1 MRKSKLYLILAIII
15 SLTLFTTAA
24 ICNQCAAASAEEKES
39 TIEEEAAVEEAEE
52 EDSETLESDEEE
64 STEEESDEEEPA
76 EEEEA
81 EEEEEEEN
89 IETEAPTINLE
100 IYEGPTYSSSD
111 NICYYRIKATVTGK
125 PTPTVEFSKDDSGGA
140 WGSKKV
146 QINLNDPS
154 DTYNLTA
161 TAINSEGTD
170 TDSIN
175 LSWGCSMSNNPPE
188 ITSIHLPLCGYA
200 FVEQEYEIEALTSDP
215 DGDNLTYEW
224 STTGGSIE
232 DSNVNPIKWTA
243 PNSPGG
249 CAISLTVDDG
259 KGSTTTKI
267 VSIIIESPIIKTLSY
282 ITSESGTI
290 EKNWN
295 ASPGIFPYIGDSERD
310 NPVRGYISFDISTF
324 TGATIQSVELTID
337 DQFLNGFP
345 SLLITGIWLEVV
357 DWGGNS
363 IQLSDYNLV
372 GNLID
377 EFAGPSIMT
386 NSGVLKDELQEAVDN
401 GKTRFQLRLSYIGNP
416 PTNIGVWDGWNYRQA
431 ILKISYV
438 Y

>member
-175 LSWGCSMSNNPPE
+175 ISWGCPITNNPPE
-188 ITSIHLPLCGYA
+188 ISEITLMGNYYIG
-200 FVEQEYEIEALTSDP
+200 FEYTISATATDI
-215 DGDNLTYEW
+215 DGDSISYSW
-224 STTGGSIE
+224 SVDGGSLNNP
-232 DSNVNPIKWTA
+232 NVNPVKWTM
-243 PNSPGG
+243 PGNAG
-249 CAISLTVDDG
+249 NYSIKVTVDDG
-259 KGSTTTKI
+259 NGGQDEKTETVEVLALPS
-267 VSIIIESPIIKTLSY
+267 VSLHQI
-282 ITSESGTI
+282 
-290 EKNWN
+290 
-295 ASPGIFPYIGDSERD
+295 PGGGFIQEGG
-310 NPVRGYISFDISTF
+310 PVK
-324 TGATIQSVELTID
+324 V
-337 DQFLNGFP
+337 N
-345 SLLITGIWLEVV
+345 
-357 DWGGNS
+357 
-363 IQLSDYNLV
+363 
-372 GNLID
+372 
-377 EFAGPSIMT
+377 
-386 NSGVLKDELQEAVDN
+386 
-401 GKTRFQLRLSYIGNP
+401 
-416 PTNIGVWDGWNYRQA
+416 QA
-431 ILKISYV
+431 L
-438 Y
+438 